1 MDLSIL
7 SRPGLYGGMKKGRRM
22 GHYNSFLVKIWADD
36 NEKLVRGQIQHV
48 GSRDIIYFRTWKK
61 MVGFI
66 TERLGLNGESHTD
79 SSIESKLPGSIKG
92 E

>member
-1 MDLSIL
+1 
-7 SRPGLYGGMKKGRRM
+7 M
-22 GHYNSFLVKIWADD
+22 GHYNSFLVKIWADG

-48 GSRDIIYFRTWKK
+48 GSRDIIYFRNWKK

-66 TERLGLNGESHTD
+66 TERLELNGEAHTD
-79 SSIESKLPGSIKG
+79 IEVESKMHGTIKG